1 VQDLD
6 SVGGGEQVQ
15 ELDSVGG
22 GAAAV
27 LVFISHQCGGGQSRE
42 PAKYVLRH
50 TNPFHAAQDTA
61 NSGKVSRRPGGLPG
75 CPATLDMAKQI
86 VSGIKYL
93 RSLAVGILH
102 RGLKVH
108 NVLANE
114 DHTSASIWGFDLLA
128 HGEGCGPW
136 ARGGKAREG
145 ACVGA
150 GCRRCKQRQGKAV
163 PAGRG
168 ENSICSAPQRQHRA
182 PPYALQ

>member
-15 ELDSVGG
+15 ELDSVGRRG
-22 GAAAV
+22 CVCAAAV

-61 NSGKVSRRPGGLPG
+61 NSGKVSRRPGGLSG

-102 RGLKVH
+102 R
-108 NVLANE
+108 
-114 DHTSASIWGFDLLA
+114 DLLKA
-128 HGEGCGPW
+128 EG
-136 ARGGKAREG
+136 AQRARE
-145 ACVGA
+145 
-150 GCRRCKQRQGKAV
+150 RRPHIRQYLG
-163 PAGRG
+163 
-168 ENSICSAPQRQHRA
+168 
-182 PPYALQ
+182 L